1 MHENSE
7 KLSAAEAETE
17 KALPTEE
24 ERMAEEIRTLRSLF
38 PNLTP
43 DDIPE
48 EVWAHVAEGES
59 LAASYALYFLKD
71 LKEKERIEQKNRENE
86 QKALPRI
93 KSDAPSEEYYSPE
106 TVKKMSPAE
115 VRRNYAAILKSMD
128 SWN

>member
-1 MHENSE
+1 MQENLE
-7 KLSAAEAETE
+7 KLSAE
-17 KALPTEE
+17 KVENNESKTEE
-24 ERMAEEIRTLRSLF
+24 ERMTEEIRTLRSLF

-43 DDIPE
+43 EEIPE
-48 EVWAHVAEGES
+48 EVWGKVAEGES
-59 LAASYALYFLKD
+59 LAASYALHFLKE
-71 LKEKERIEQKNRENE
+71 LKEKERVEAKNRENE

-93 KSDAPSEEYYSPE
+93 KAGSEREEYYTPE